1 VRGECRRKV
10 VALRLRSHRSA
21 DSPHLKNPFE
31 PLWRREGNGGVLWPM
46 KDNVFNLN
54 DDMII
59 SPSLFS
65 FCSPAA
71 NLEPREYFDL
81 LLIKLFHIIQLIIK

>member
-1 VRGECRRKV
+1 M
-10 VALRLRSHRSA
+10 
-21 DSPHLKNPFE
+21 
-31 PLWRREGNGGVLWPM
+31 LWPM

-71 NLEPREYFDL
+71 NLEPREDFDL